1 MASIRQFFK
10 SSTNK
15 RDRQDSSNSECSSS
29 STKSPPKK
37 KVDVNISKDSNDSFL
52 TYLENIEENMEYVT
66 EQFEG
71 CQDMPTWAKH
81 MYGKLCS
88 INNTQQETRDK
99 IDSFLSGMDILDH
112 KVNEVILESKESTDQ
127 VRVLT
132 SEIALLKG
140 ENGFLKAKLI
150 EQEDYSKKYN
160 IKIFNINEN
169 IKETPHELRGKLAE
183 ILEGMDLNIK
193 DFYIDIVHRL
203 PNNGQ
208 GPRPVIVKFVSASDR
223 NLVWSRRS
231 RLSHT
236 NLQFREHFS
245 KQTEE
250 KIKVLLPIRRA
261 AIDSNMR
268 TKLVADK
275 LYINNTMY
283 QVSSLASLPDCLQQA
298 RFGCKEIE
306 DKHFFFSSSSPLS
319 NFHPSPFMVDGVN
332 FSCGEQ
338 FLQWKKARLFECN
351 DIASEILA
359 AKAPAHMKRLGGKL
373 RNFNKSTWSDAIP
386 EIART
391 CLDNKF

>member
-1 MASIRQFFK
+1 MASRQFFK
-10 SSTNK
+10 SSSNK
-15 RDRQDSSNSECSSS
+15 RDRQDSSNSDCS

-37 KVDVNISKDSNDSFL
+37 KVDVNISKDSKDSFL
-52 TYLENIEENMEYVT
+52 TYLDNIDENMEYVT

-71 CQDMPTWAKH
+71 CQDMPIWAKH

-88 INNTQQETRDK
+88 IVNKQEETKDK
-99 IDSFLSGMDILDH
+99 IDSFLSSIDILDH
-112 KVNEVILESKESTDQ
+112 KLNEVILESKESSDK
-127 VRVLT
+127 VRLLT
-132 SEIALLKG
+132 SEVELLKG
-140 ENGFLKAKLI
+140 ENVFLKAKLN

-169 IKETPHELRGKLAE
+169 TKESPHELRGKLAE

-193 DFYIDIVHRL
+193 DFYIDNLHRL

-208 GPRPVIVKFVSASDR
+208 GPRPVIVKFVSALDK

-231 RLSHT
+231 RLSHSS
-236 NLQFREHFS
+236 LQFREHFS
-245 KQTEE
+245 KTTEE
-250 KIKVLLPIRRA
+250 NIKVLLPIRRA

-275 LYINNTMY
+275 LYINNTRCE
-283 QVSSLASLPDCLQQA
+283 VSSLASLPESLQQA

-319 NFHPSPFMVDGVN
+319 NFHPSPFMVDGVS

-338 FLQWKKARLFECN
+338 FLQWRKARLF
-351 DIASEILA
+351 
-359 AKAPAHMKRLGGKL
+359 
-373 RNFNKSTWSDAIP
+373 
-386 EIART
+386 
-391 CLDNKF
+391 